1 MRKGSWSRRQHMK
14 EAKSS
19 TEADRRGENGD
30 VLVQSMHISWGRRAW
45 CGAYLVGKKHILCG
59 IFHVRNVVETWLL
72 NQKIV
77 VLDRHKKL
85 KGGDWRCKM
94 SAMK

>member
-1 MRKGSWSRRQHMK
+1 MFWSRVCISHG
-14 EAKSS
+14 
-19 TEADRRGENGD
+19 GEEHG
-30 VLVQSMHISWGRRAW
+30 VVHISW
-45 CGAYLVGKKHILCG
+45 GKKHILCG